1 MAILDHVS
9 DNETN
14 MSKSLTI
21 TSSSGK
27 SITLDTD
34 KKYVT
39 KDIVITMVPQAAT
52 PAFDGGTISGA
63 AEGGYTNATTSNSD
77 TSGVKVVA
85 SAKANRTA
93 VLYNGAV
100 NGWVVKADN
109 AGTGVN
115 AITNQA
121 LTPETKYITGVTVNT
136 SKNFNIT
143 IPNGTTTPNL
153 TLNFAVDAN
162 GNVLVT

>member
-1 MAILDHVS
+1 MATLDHVT
-9 DNETN
+9 DTATN

-27 SITLDTD
+27 TITLDTD
-34 KKYVT
+34 KKYVE

-52 PAFDGGTISGA
+52 PEFDGGVLSGSA
-63 AEGGYTNATTSNSD
+63 SGTYTNATISTTD

-85 SAKANRTA
+85 NAKASRTA
-93 VLYNGAV
+93 VLYNGTV
-100 NGWVVKADN
+100 NGWVNKADN
-109 AGTGVN
+109 AATEIT
-115 AITNQA
+115 AISNQA
-121 LTPETKYITGVTVNT
+121 LTPETKYITGVDIKE

-143 IPNGTTTPNL
+143 VPNGANTVTF
-153 TLNFAVDAN
+153 NFAVDAN

>member
-1 MAILDHVS
+1 MAILDHVTDS
-9 DNETN
+9 NTN

-21 TSSSGK
+21 TSGSGK
-27 SITLDTD
+27 TITLDTD
-34 KKYVT
+34 GKYVE
-39 KDIVITMVPQAAT
+39 KDIAITMIPQSAT
-52 PAFDGGTISGA
+52 PKFDGGGVTGTPSGA
-63 AEGGYTNATTSNSD
+63 YTNATTSNSD

-85 SAKANRTA
+85 SAKYNRAA

-100 NGWVVKADN
+100 DGWVNKADN
-109 AGTGVN
+109 AATEVTALSNQTLGT
-115 AITNQA
+115 A
-121 LTPETKYITGVTVNT
+121 ETKYITGVDIKA

-143 IPNGTTTPNL
+143 IPNGDSTM